1 MCCAVHVWFEYRSD
15 QLGFIYHH
23 DTRTSARVRVY
34 DYALILSAM
43 KPDEWVREFA
53 IVEPY

>member
-1 MCCAVHVWFEYRSD
+1 MCCAVHVWFEYGSD

-23 DTRTSARVRVY
+23 DTRTSARGRVY

-43 KPDEWVREFA
+43 EPNEWVREFA

>member
-1 MCCAVHVWFEYRSD
+1 MNKDNLKNHTEN
-15 QLGFIYHH
+15 
-23 DTRTSARVRVY
+23 VY

-43 KPDEWVREFA
+43 KPNEWVREFA